1 MSEKKQESFTVTDR
15 RLFTSEGE
23 LRREVSEEEVSTS
36 RPVPPAAAEAKAV
49 PIAVAP
55 SALDPSAPSPPGLD
69 PSVPP
74 PPTAAEQKEQADAY
88 RQSAKELDARVELS
102 GHSAKEMTM
111 TFERFMASLYMTAML
126 QLGLM
131 QEERGQPRI
140 DLLGA
145 RQTVDTLG
153 LLAEKTKGNLTPVEE
168 NFLQNCLYEL
178 RMAYVEVTNA
188 LARPPQATGTNP
200 AKR

>member
-15 RLFTSEGE
+15 RLFTSDGE
-23 LRREVSEEEVSTS
+23 LRREVSEEEVSTAKAI
-36 RPVPPAAAEAKAV
+36 PPAAETKV
-49 PIAVAP
+49 TPIAAEP
-55 SALDPSAPSPPGLD
+55 AALDPSAPAGLD
-69 PSVPP
+69 PSAPP

-88 RQSAKELDARVELS
+88 HKSAKELDARVELS